1 MVQDIGSE
9 VKFTNLSK
17 LLVLENVIQIA
28 YKGGI
33 SNSLAFMKLYD
44 WTTALLLYHVQRV

>member
-17 LLVLENVIQIA
+17 LSVLVSLIQIA
-28 YKGGI
+28 YIGGI

-44 WTTALLLYHVQRV
+44 WITALLLYHVQRA